1 LLTRAVDLQEDMNA
15 LKPLASNCVEAA
27 EKIALLD
34 ELLEQVVLLGSTA
47 IDETGLDSVDRL
59 LKAQTRTIS
68 MLQRRLQPG
77 QSRA

>member
-1 LLTRAVDLQEDMNA
+1 MNA